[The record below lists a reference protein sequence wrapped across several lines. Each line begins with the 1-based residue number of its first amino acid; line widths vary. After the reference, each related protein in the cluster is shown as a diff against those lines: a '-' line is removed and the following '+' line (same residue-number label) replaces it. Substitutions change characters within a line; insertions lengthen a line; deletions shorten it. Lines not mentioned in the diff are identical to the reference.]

1 MICPDIRRPLDQA
14 KRSLKITTYDHQ
26 SGPSAGAVLGETR
39 YRDWPGRTSP
49 GGSPLLHQLDRYVET
64 ELILAETS
72 EPGNEAAV
80 LPIDEWQFD
89 PEDGPRYEASL
100 RSLLGAVEILEEGSD
115 PRTEGPVPRT
125 EGW

>member
-1 MICPDIRRPLDQA
+1 L
-14 KRSLKITTYDHQ
+14 L
-26 SGPSAGAVLGETR
+26 PSAGAVLGGTC
-39 YRDWPGRTSP
+39 YRDWPGRTLP

-80 LPIDEWQFD
+80 PPIDEWQFD

-100 RSLLGAVEILEEGSD
+100 RNLHGAVEALEEGSA
-115 PRTEGPVPRT
+115 PAT

>member
-1 MICPDIRRPLDQA
+1 L
-14 KRSLKITTYDHQ
+14 
-26 SGPSAGAVLGETR
+26 PSAGAVLGETC

-72 EPGNEAAV
+72 QPEDEAVA

-89 PEDGPRYEASL
+89 PEDGPRYEVSL
-100 RSLLGAVEILEEGSD
+100 RSLHSAVEVLEEGAA
-115 PRTEGPVPRT
+115 PGTEGPAPRT